1 MVFYRKYRPQTI
13 EELDSEDVR
22 EKLKSVLQASAP
34 TFLQIPHA
42 FLFTGPK
49 GLGKTS
55 TARIIAKI
63 INCTGRK
70 DSNKEDIEPCNSC
83 EQCQSIINGTNM
95 DVLEIDAA
103 SNRGIDE
110 IRDLKEKVR
119 LTPFSAKKK
128 VYIIDEVHMLT
139 TEAFNALLKTLEE
152 PPSHTVFILCTTEV
166 HKIPPTILSRC
177 FHLEFKSATEDELVR
192 SFRRIVQGEK
202 LDIDEEVL
210 YKIARLA
217 EGGFRDGTKILEELV
232 ALSGGSKITADIL
245 ERKYHF
251 ESIEKFTQDLFKSIE
266 NRDIRRSLE
275 LTLGIVELGIDIKYF
290 LYQFVEELHRQL
302 LLKVGVI
309 KGGKNLSNLSLEEI
323 RQLIHIFSQ
332 AIVETKYAVIPQ
344 LPLELAIINWCNDKD
359 QNEYKYIATDK
370 KQSSIE
376 QKVTVHKL
384 RKDLGEKVK
393 ERVVKGEQ
401 KKEKKATPTTPSPM
415 SILSYTAVGEPSS
428 EWLSAF
434 WRSFIASVKVHNH
447 TIAGVLN
454 SCSLKYYDREKLII
468 EAAYQFHK
476 EKLEEAKTQ
485 TLLQKISEELVGNPI
500 KVTIELKK

>member
-13 EELDSEDVR
+13 EELDSEEVR
-22 EKLKSVLQASAP
+22 KKLKSLLQASAP
-34 TFLQIPHA
+34 TFIQIPHA

-70 DSNKEDIEPCNSC
+70 DTSGKDIEPCNSC
-83 EQCQSIINGTNM
+83 DQCQSIINGTNM

-152 PPSHTVFILCTTEV
+152 PPSHTVFILCTTEL
-166 HKIPPTILSRC
+166 HKIPSTILSRC
-177 FHLEFKSATEDELVR
+177 FHLEFKIATEDELVR
-192 SFRRIVQGEK
+192 SFRRIVHGEE

-210 YKIARLA
+210 YKIAKLA

-232 ALSGGSKITADIL
+232 SLSGGSKITADIL
-245 ERKYHF
+245 ERKYHL
-251 ESIEKFTQDLFKSIE
+251 ESIEKFTQDLLKAIE
-266 NRDIRRSLE
+266 NRDITRSLE
-275 LTLGIVELGIDIKYF
+275 LTLKIVDVGIDIKYF
-290 LYQFVEELHRQL
+290 ISQFIEELHSQL

-309 KGGKNLSNLSLEEI
+309 KKDRNASHLSLEEL
-323 RQLIHIFSQ
+323 RQLIHLFSQ
-332 AIVETKYAVIPQ
+332 AIVDTKYAVIPQ
-344 LPLELAIINWCNDKD
+344 LPLELAIINWCTNKD
-359 QNEYKYIATDK
+359 QNENKHIATEK
-370 KQSSIE
+370 EQSSTE
-376 QKVTVHKL
+376 QKVTLQKL
-384 RKDLGEKVK
+384 RKDLGEIAK
-393 ERVVKGEQ
+393 ERAVNGEQ
-401 KKEKKATPTTPSPM
+401 KKEKKEKVSPTPV
-415 SILSYTAVGEPSS
+415 SILSYTAVGNPSD
-428 EWLSAF
+428 EWLVAF

-454 SCSLKYYDREKLII
+454 SCSLKYYDKKQMVI

-476 EKLEEAKTQ
+476 EKLEEAKTYS
-485 TLLQKISEELVGNPI
+485 LLQKISEELTGNPI